1 LLQLLFRDKE
11 KLFVNKPDIFQFDS
25 VGRSGRNVLL
35 LSVFVVATCG
45 IVYELLISTISSYFT
60 GSSITQF
67 SLTIGLFLFF
77 MGCGSYFSRYV
88 ASRSLLDTFI
98 AIEIGIGIIGG
109 MAAILLHAVFSYT
122 QAYLLLSSVI
132 IALIAGLIGLEI
144 PLVMRVVQRT
154 TSVEKAI
161 AQVFS
166 FDYVGALI
174 ASLAFPF
181 ILLPHLGIM
190 RTSII
195 TGCANLLIAAFTN
208 IAFRK
213 YIEQYRAFNAVI
225 VILIIIFTIAFVN
238 ASKITRVFEDEL
250 YEDQI
255 VFTKQTSYQRL
266 VLTKWRDDLRLFID
280 GNLQFAARDEYRYHE
295 VLVHIPML
303 TAANNAS
310 VLMLGGGD
318 GLGLREILKFST
330 VKNVDLVDIDPEMIK
345 IGKTNPYLK
354 MLNNAA
360 FYDKRVKVFN
370 NDAFMYVQNSAEMY
384 DVVIIDLPDPNDLGV
399 SKLYTKEFYETV
411 KKRMRQS
418 AVIITQATSPY
429 FARESFWCINKTMK
443 DVFGQSMP
451 LHVNVPSF
459 GEWGFCMSMHHFK
472 NSGIK
477 EPLPDTSA
485 IIKQIQNRLDSNSVT
500 LKTRFLNSTQVPSI
514 FNFSQDMAPL
524 NVEIN
529 TIDSQHLIQYYEKN
543 CRNWR

>member
-1 LLQLLFRDKE
+1 MLLPLFQDKE
-11 KLFVNKPDIFQFDS
+11 KLFVNKPDILQFDT

-88 ASRSLLDTFI
+88 ASCSLLDTFI
-98 AIEIGIGIIGG
+98 AIEIGIGLIGG

-122 QAYLLLSSVI
+122 QAYLLLSSTI
-132 IALIAGLIGLEI
+132 IACIAGMIGLEI

-195 TGCANLLIAAFTN
+195 TGGANLLIAAFTN

-213 YIEQYRAFNAVI
+213 YITQYRAFNAVI
-225 VILIIIFTIAFVN
+225 VCLIIVFVIVFVN
-238 ASKITRVFEDEL
+238 SSKITRVFEEEL

-266 VLTKWRDDLRLFID
+266 VLTKWRDDIRLFID

-303 TAANNAS
+303 AAANTAS

-318 GLGLREILKFST
+318 GLGLREILKYRN
-330 VKNVDLVDIDPEMIK
+330 VKKVDLVDIDPEMVK

-354 MLNNAA
+354 LLNNAS
-360 FYDKRVKVFN
+360 FYDKRVTVYN
-370 NDAFMYVQNSAEMY
+370 NDALVYVQNSAEMY

-399 SKLYTKEFYETV
+399 SKLYTKEFYEMV
-411 KKRMRQS
+411 KKRMRRD
-418 AVIITQATSPY
+418 AIIITQATSPY
-429 FARESFWCINKTMK
+429 FARESFWCINKTIK
-443 DVFGQSMP
+443 DVFGQSLP

-459 GEWGFCMSMHHFK
+459 GEWGFSMSMHHF
-472 NSGIK
+472 NNNGTTESS
-477 EPLPDTSA
+477 PDTSA
-485 IIKQIQNRLDSNSVT
+485 IIKKIQNRLDSNAAT
-500 LKTRFLNSTQVPSI
+500 LKTRFLNSAQVSSV

-524 NVEIN
+524 EVEIN

-543 CRNWR
+543 CKNWR

>member
-1 LLQLLFRDKE
+1 MK
-11 KLFVNKPDIFQFDS
+11 KTDILQFDT

-98 AIEIGIGIIGG
+98 AIEIGIGFIGG

-190 RTSII
+190 RTSIV

-208 IAFRK
+208 IAFRN
-213 YIEQYRAFNAVI
+213 YIAKYRAFNAVI
-225 VILIIIFTIAFVN
+225 VILFITFIIMFVN
-238 ASKITRVFEDEL
+238 ASKITRVFEEEL

-295 VLVHIPML
+295 VLVHIPMFA
-303 TAANNAS
+303 AANNAT

-318 GLGLREILKFST
+318 GLGLREILKYST
-330 VKNVDLVDIDPEMIK
+330 VKNVDLVDIDPEMVK

-370 NDAFMYVQNSAEMY
+370 NDAFMYIQNSAEMY
-384 DVVIIDLPDPNDLGV
+384 DVVIVDLPDPNDLGI
-399 SKLYTKEFYETV
+399 SKLYTKEFYEIV
-411 KKRMRQS
+411 KKRMRQN

-429 FARESFWCINKTMK
+429 FSRESFWCINNTIK
-443 DVFGQSMP
+443 DVFGQSLP

-459 GEWGFCMSMHHFK
+459 GEWGFCMSMHQFQ
-472 NSGIK
+472 NNGITAS
-477 EPLPDTSA
+477 LLDTVSV
-485 IIKQIQNRLDSNSVT
+485 ISHIQTRLDSNAVT
-500 LKTRFLNSTQVPSI
+500 LKTRFLNSAQVPSL

-524 NVEIN
+524 DVGIN

>member
-1 LLQLLFRDKE
+1 M
-11 KLFVNKPDIFQFDS
+11 NKPDKLQFDS

-77 MGCGSYFSRYV
+77 MGCGSYFSRFI
-88 ASRSLLDTFI
+88 ASGSLLDTFI
-98 AIEIGIGIIGG
+98 TIEIGIGLIGG

-122 QAYLLLSSVI
+122 QAYLLLSSLI

-190 RTSII
+190 RTSIV

-213 YIEQYRAFNAVI
+213 YIEKYRAFNV
-225 VILIIIFTIAFVN
+225 VIIILVITFILLFIN

-303 TAANNAS
+303 TAENRAS

-318 GLGLREILKFST
+318 GLGLREILKYST
-330 VKNVDLVDIDPEMIK
+330 VKKVDLVDIDPEMIK
-345 IGKTNPYLK
+345 IGKDNPYLK
-354 MLNNAA
+354 ILNNAS
-360 FYDKRVKVFN
+360 FYDKRVTVIN
-370 NDAFMYVQNSAEMY
+370 NDALIFVQNSAEMY
-384 DVVIIDLPDPNDLGV
+384 DVVIVDLPDPNDLGV

-411 KKRMRQS
+411 KKRMRQG

-429 FARESFWCINKTMK
+429 FSRESFWCINATMA
-443 DVFGQSMP
+443 DVFGHSLP

-459 GEWGFCMSMHHFK
+459 GEWGFCMGRYRLQK
-472 NSGIK
+472 NCIT
-477 EPLPDTSA
+477 ELLPDTA
-485 IIKQIQNRLDSNSVT
+485 AAIKQIQTRLDSNALI
-500 LKTRFLNSTQVPSI
+500 LKTRFLNSTQVPSL

-524 NVEIN
+524 EVEIN

>member
-1 LLQLLFRDKE
+1 LLLLRFLDNE
-11 KLFVNKPDIFQFDS
+11 LLIVNKPDILQFDS

-88 ASRSLLDTFI
+88 ASRTLLDTFI
-98 AIEIGIGIIGG
+98 TIEIGIGLIGG

-122 QAYLLLSSVI
+122 QAYLLLSSLI

-208 IAFRK
+208 IAFRN
-213 YIEQYRAFNAVI
+213 YIEKYRAFNAVI
-225 VILIIIFTIAFVN
+225 VILLITFIIIFVN
-238 ASKITRVFEDEL
+238 ASKITKIFEEVL

-303 TAANNAS
+303 TAVKNAS

-318 GLGLREILKFST
+318 GLGLREILKYNT
-330 VKNVDLVDIDPEMIK
+330 VKKVDLVDIDPEMVQ

-354 MLNNAA
+354 ILNDAS
-360 FYDKRVKVFN
+360 FYDKRVNVIN
-370 NDAFMYVQNSAEMY
+370 NDALIYVQNSAEMY

-411 KKRMRQS
+411 KKRMYQN
-418 AVIITQATSPY
+418 AIVITQATSPY
-429 FARESFWCINKTMK
+429 FARESFWCL
-443 DVFGQSMP
+443 S
-451 LHVNVPSF
+451 
-459 GEWGFCMSMHHFK
+459 
-472 NSGIK
+472 
-477 EPLPDTSA
+477 
-485 IIKQIQNRLDSNSVT
+485 
-500 LKTRFLNSTQVPSI
+500 
-514 FNFSQDMAPL
+514 
-524 NVEIN
+524 
-529 TIDSQHLIQYYEKN
+529 LIHI
-543 CRNWR
+543 